1 MDTLKP
7 EGQDFKRKYPE
18 VFKEGL
24 GLMKG
29 VKCVIH
35 IHKDA
40 VPKLCKARTVPYA
53 MRERVEAELERLE
66 AAGIIEAVRYSDWAT
81 PIVPILKKDG
91 SIRICGDYK
100 ITVNRV
106 AKIDSY
112 PIPKIEDLYTNL
124 VGGKMFST
132 LDLSNAYLQMPLEE
146 DSKNL
151 RTINTS
157 RGLFKYNRLC
167 FGIAAVPAIFQRV
180 MDSLLQGLNM
190 VCGYLD
196 DILITG
202 KYKEEHDE

>member
-1 MDTLKP
+1 M
-7 EGQDFKRKYPE
+7 
-18 VFKEGL
+18 
-24 GLMKG
+24 
-29 VKCVIH
+29 
-35 IHKDA
+35 
-40 VPKLCKARTVPYA
+40 
-53 MRERVEAELERLE
+53 
-66 AAGIIEAVRYSDWAT
+66 
-81 PIVPILKKDG
+81 PILKKDG

-106 AKIDSY
+106 AKVDSY

-132 LDLSNAYLQMPLEE
+132 LDLSNVYLQMPLEE
-146 DSKNL
+146 ESRYL
-151 RTINTS
+151 STINTPK
-157 RGLFKYNRLC
+157 GLFKYNRLF

-202 KYKEEHDE
+202 KDKEEHDKNVNMVLKRLDMAGIRVRSEKYTFGRNQVEYLGYITSAEGLHTVQKKVKAIIDAPSPENNTQLRAFL